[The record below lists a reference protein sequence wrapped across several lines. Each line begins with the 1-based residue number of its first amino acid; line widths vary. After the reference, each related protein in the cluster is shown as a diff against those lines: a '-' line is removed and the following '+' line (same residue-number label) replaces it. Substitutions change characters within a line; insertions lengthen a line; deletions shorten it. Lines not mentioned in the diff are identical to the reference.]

1 MKEMNL
7 WRNLTTQKGPQ
18 AVTRR
23 SALTH
28 CAPPCLSFSFHTLHV
43 RARARTQASR
53 AHVFVENKK
62 LGRGAVAERLSCNG
76 GWTRLV
82 VWGATISQSPLY
94 RDFVTGNILGH

>member
-76 GWTRLV
+76 GWT
-82 VWGATISQSPLY
+82 
-94 RDFVTGNILGH
+94 GNAAQRRAPDNPTRRNLIPRVRGHR

>member
-1 MKEMNL
+1 MKEMIL
-7 WRNLTTQKGPQ
+7 WRNLTTQKGPH

-53 AHVFVENKK
+53 VHVFVENKK
-62 LGRGAVAERLSCNG
+62 IGRGAAAERRAFMQRG
-76 GWTRLV
+76 VDRERRPEE
-82 VWGATISQSPLY
+82 GA
-94 RDFVTGNILGH
+94 R